1 MAKNYNSSYA
11 GKESAFRHKLFSLL
25 RSPYVLVPGLIAG
38 LVASGILYTYYVE
51 YAEIID
57 RGLRGD
63 LFVRTSGIY
72 AAPLDLRRASS
83 LQLKSLEQHL
93 QQLGYQEGTSQNEK
107 RGVYQKRGTTIEIYP
122 GSDARIDGRAVFRR
136 LRVTFG
142 RGGSGIE
149 SIVDLEGREELEEAE
164 IEPELISTVTN
175 KDREKRKIIEYKD
188 LPATLVDGI
197 VSIEDRQFFEHPGIN
212 WRGILRA
219 LIKDYQAGAIREGG
233 SSITQQLV
241 KNLFLFPD
249 RTWKRK
255 LAEAYMSLILEQ
267 RLSKEE
273 ILAMYCNQIYLGQ
286 RGGYSINGFGQAAR
300 TYFGKDISTL
310 GLPESALLAGII
322 RSPNYYSPYSNEE
335 RARNRRN
342 LVLDKMVEA
351 GKIGRV
357 QAEAAKAEG
366 LGIAGKSIGVN
377 GSDAP
382 YFMDYLMRQL
392 ERLYEGDEQSLRS
405 LRIYSTIDLNLQRAA
420 YESLTENMARV
431 EERLGQRK
439 ERRSGLQ
446 AALVAMNART
456 GEVLAMVGGRDYATS
471 QLNRAID
478 ARRQPGSVFKPF
490 VYAAALEQGE
500 NGETAAITAA
510 SLFNDAPQTF
520 EYDGK
525 TYEPGNFG
533 DKYENRPLTVRDA
546 LVNSKNV
553 ITVEIAQRI
562 GLMQV
567 KMFAEKAGIPNV
579 PAYPSAALGVGEAT
593 PLQVAAAYTA
603 FANAGVRVAPTSLK
617 RLTTRD
623 GTTIYEAGR
632 ETRPVMSPQLAYI
645 MTSIMQDVLDRG
657 TGTRVRQRGFTGTAA
672 GKTGSSRDAWFAGYT
687 PNIVCVVWI
696 GYDNNADIGLT
707 GGETA
712 APIWADFM
720 KKALVYRPELGGEF
734 SVPDGLTSYE
744 IDPTT
749 GNPPLGSGGPTRL
762 EYFLGGTNPNDQP
775 LPDSYVPDP
784 DHDPGGAGDP
794 APARPP
800 AETPGGPL
808 VSLIDEPRP
817 TPTPFRPS
825 TRRVAPPVSGGQ
837 EGRIDDFIPAP
848 PRNRPIPDGSRVAGG
863 PGAGGPGLWERVSK
877 AVRVDLNLNGLQ
889 SLFDGAIFS
898 SAGAVASEKT
908 GAGAAESPG
917 KTVRKAVSESR
928 ANGPATQT
936 RPEARPSPARRATSG
951 SHDEGERR
959 VEAAKVEPGKGVREI
974 STGAVPGSGSFYLS
988 VCQKSGLLPVAGI
1001 CETTRRRF
1009 SFGREPTRQCT
1020 AGLHRGE

>member
-1 MAKNYNSSYA
+1 MAKNYNSSYSDR
-11 GKESAFRHKLFSLL
+11 GGDLRHKLLRLL

-38 LVASGILYTYYVE
+38 LVVSGLLYSYYVE

-72 AAPLDLRRASS
+72 AAPLDLRRGSS

-93 QQLGYQEGTSQNEK
+93 RQLGYQEGASQNEK

-142 RGGSGIE
+142 QGGSGIE
-149 SIVDLEGREELEEAE
+149 SIVDLEGREELEDAE

-175 KDREKRKIIEYKD
+175 KDREKRKIIEYRD

-219 LIKDYQAGAIREGG
+219 LIRDYQAGAIREGG

-300 TYFGKDISTL
+300 TYFGKDISAL

-351 GKIGRV
+351 GKIGRA
-357 QAEAAKAEG
+357 QAEVAKAQG
-366 LGIAGKSIGVN
+366 LGVAGKSLGVN

-420 YESLTENMARV
+420 YEALTENMARV

-439 ERRSGLQ
+439 DRRTGLQ

-490 VYAAALEQGE
+490 VYAAALEEAE
-500 NGETAAITAA
+500 NGEPAAITAA

-562 GLMQV
+562 GLMRV
-567 KMFAEKAGIPNV
+567 KMFAERAGIPNV

-593 PLQVAAAYTA
+593 PLQMAAAYTA
-603 FANAGVRVAPTSLK
+603 FANQGVRVAPTSLK

-623 GTTIYEAGR
+623 GTTIYEASR
-632 ETRPVMSPQLAYI
+632 ETRPVMSQQLAFI

-734 SVPDGLTSYE
+734 SAPEGITSYE

-784 DHDPGGAGDP
+784 DREPGGDSNNT
-794 APARPP
+794 RPP
-800 AETPGGPL
+800 GETTGGPL
-808 VSLIDEPRP
+808 ISMIDEVRP

-825 TRRVAPPVSGGQ
+825 TRRVARPVSGGQ

-848 PRNRPIPDGSRVAGG
+848 PRKSPVPDGSRAAGG
-863 PGAGGPGLWERVSK
+863 PGTSGPGLWERVTN
-877 AVRVDLNLNGLQ
+877 AVNLDGLRG
-889 SLFDGAIFS
+889 LLGGEIFS
-898 SAGAVASEKT
+898 SAAPAAPEKSRPVAETT
-908 GAGAAESPG
+908 GKAAKKAGREP
-917 KTVRKAVSESR
+917 
-928 ANGPATQT
+928 PASIQPAP
-936 RPEARPSPARRATSG
+936 RPTARPSTTSVG
-951 SHDEGERR
+951 GNEGRTS
-959 VEAAKVEPGKGVREI
+959 GVREI
-974 STGAVPGSGSFYLS
+974 STDAVAGSESFYLD
-988 VCQKSGLLPVAGI
+988 VCQKSGLLPAEGV
-1001 CETTRRRF
+1001 CQTTRRRF
-1009 SFGREPTRQCT
+1009 SLGREPTRQCR
-1020 AGLHRGE
+1020 AELHRGVH